1 MIFYYPFKQDNKNL
15 PNLIASE
22 RLQLLKK
29 SLSESLSC
37 FYPFAGKLRD
47 NLSVDCNDDGIY
59 FVQARVKSSLDEFL
73 DKLDLRSIYKF
84 VPVGPTES
92 SGSISGLHVGK
103 IQVTIFAC
111 GGFVICACVSHLF
124 GDGITLSSFMKTWA
138 ATACG
143 SINDNEGV
151 FANTDASV
159 LFPHSNEIP
168 ENLSPVGMNAP
179 FVKSGRFVTQ
189 RFVFDA
195 KAIAKLKAKASR
207 SSFVQNPTR
216 VEVVSAIFSKSFKSG
231 NPHKPVLLITH
242 AVNLR
247 KKSKPPMSE
256 YSMGNIIWTANTSCT
271 NDEELG
277 ALVRQ
282 LREATMKYDG
292 DFVNSLQGEKGF
304 LNFCEVLKDE
314 GEACSSAS
322 DRLIFSSWCNFGL
335 YEVDFGWGK
344 PIWVSNV
351 GIYGRIPKLSN
362 IIVLMDT
369 RFRDGIEA
377 WVKMV
382 EEDVKI
388 LEFDEELLAFAKLNP
403 SPLE

>member
-1 MIFYYPFKQDNKNL
+1 MEPEIVLRECIKPSSPTPLHLKTHKLSLLDQVRGHGYFPMIFYYPFNQDNKNL
-15 PNLIASE
+15 PNPADINLIVPE

-29 SLSESLSC
+29 SLSGTLSR
-37 FYPFAGKLRD
+37 FYPFAGKFRD
-47 NLSVDCNDDGIY
+47 NLSVDCDDDGIY

-73 DKLDLRSIYKF
+73 DKPDLRSIYKF
-84 VPVGPTES
+84 IPFDSTES
-92 SGSISGLHVGK
+92 SGSIAGLHVGK

-159 LFPHSNEIP
+159 LFPQNNELP
-168 ENLSPVGMNAP
+168 ENATAEGMNAP
-179 FVKSGRFVTQ
+179 FVKSDRFVTQ

-207 SSFVQNPTR
+207 YSFVQNPTR

-231 NPHKPVLLITH
+231 NPHKPVPLISH

-247 KKSKPPMSE
+247 KKSEPPMSE
-256 YSMGNIIWTANTSCT
+256 YSMGNIVWTTANTGCT

-282 LREATMKYDG
+282 LREAIMKLDR
-292 DFVNSLQGEKGF
+292 DFVKSLQGEKGMM
-304 LNFCEVLKDE
+304 NICEYAKDE
-314 GEACSSAS
+314 REARSRAE
-322 DRLIFSSWCNFGL
+322 DKILFSSWCNFGL
-335 YEVDFGWGK
+335 YDVGFGFGK
-344 PIWVSNV
+344 PIWRT
-351 GIYGRIPKLSN
+351 I
-362 IIVLMDT
+362 
-369 RFRDGIEA
+369 
-377 WVKMV
+377 
-382 EEDVKI
+382 
-388 LEFDEELLAFAKLNP
+388 
-403 SPLE
+403 